1 MACPR
6 GTCDRQR
13 NSGKL
18 NIHFWAQRER
28 IGIKSCHCRSAWRS
42 PRMTALLGA
51 RRGSAGV
58 PGPKAHPAS
67 GAHSP
72 TWGSCSKSGSRLG
85 VGTSGEKGKAGACS
99 PERTNSGRHLPPQV
113 TLRLTWEAST
123 GRFPPRKQ
131 CLWGGDDDV
140 SPGTPQGPQLRG
152 APAHLPFPP
161 RWSGGGFTASPA
173 AALSSKRSRGQGPLD
188 EAQFPLSSHP
198 GTPPAHPSSGFCAEE
213 RPGPGT
219 SERPRQGGRE
229 PQLSGCRPEC
239 LQGT

>member
-1 MACPR
+1 
-6 GTCDRQR
+6 
-13 NSGKL
+13 
-18 NIHFWAQRER
+18 
-28 IGIKSCHCRSAWRS
+28 
-42 PRMTALLGA
+42 MTALLGA

-140 SPGTPQGPQLRG
+140 SPGTPAGPSQLRG

-161 RWSGGGFTASPA
+161 RSSGGGFTASPA
-173 AALSSKRSRGQGPLD
+173 AALSSKRSCGQG
-188 EAQFPLSSHP
+188 SHW
-198 GTPPAHPSSGFCAEE
+198 T
-213 RPGPGT
+213 RPD
-219 SERPRQGGRE
+219 SLYPRIRE
-229 PQLSGCRPEC
+229 PRLPTPALASARKSAQDLAPRNAPDRAGGSHSSWGAGQSVSRAPEALPRLGPSAPELSLCPE
-239 LQGT
+239 LRGPPGGPKAGLGMNVYAG